1 VAVVVELEV
10 VVVLVMGDQV
20 VAELEEH
27 LIQVVQLEQLIQ
39 VQVVVELVEEV
50 VILLDQQVDQV

>member
-1 VAVVVELEV
+1 MAVVAELEV